1 MIRLTFY
8 CESKEHDTVDLEHGL
23 VLLRQL
29 DDGEAWQFKPDSTIA
44 LSRLNPAAFSAFHAG
59 KQYYV
64 DFTEAI

>member
-8 CESKEHDTVDLEHGL
+8 CESKEHDTIDSEHGSIA
-23 VLLRQL
+23 LRQL
-29 DDGEAWQFKPDSTIA
+29 DDGEAWQFKPDSTIV
-44 LSRLNPAAFSAFHAG
+44 LSRLNSAAFSAFHVG